1 MTATPGPDRFRIARC
16 RRTWPRV
23 PSDVGLPA
31 GYASD
36 VGPTILDPL
45 GDRWVRTPDGVDV
58 AIRRQGPDLA
68 PVAIVLAHGFS
79 MTSSDRRLTAVADG
93 LAGAG
98 HAVFTFDFRGHGRSA
113 GISTLGDLEILD
125 LDAVVRLA
133 RRRGHGQIVVIGGSM
148 GGFVALRH
156 AALLG
161 GEDAVVAISTPATWG
176 VSHRLRGRALIL
188 TAQNRVGRRILSSR
202 GTRVGERLRGPLLSP
217 SDLARRIN
225 IPVALIHGDRDA
237 YVPID
242 DARLLHERLGGPK
255 RLITLTGFGHAET
268 AYTADFAARLSAL
281 VDEMLDATARASGAR
296 PQEDG
301 PL

>member
-1 MTATPGPDRFRIARC
+1 MTAAPGPGRSPIARYRPT
-16 RRTWPRV
+16 RRAV
-23 PSDVGLPA
+23 PSEVGLPA
-31 GYASD
+31 GYSGDA
-36 VGPTILDPL
+36 GPTILDAL
-45 GDRWVRTPDGVDV
+45 GDRWVRTRDGVQV
-58 AIRRQGPDLA
+58 ALRRQGPDLA
-68 PVAIVLAHGFS
+68 PVAIVLAHGFT

-98 HAVFTFDFRGHGRSA
+98 HAVFSFDFRGHGRSA

-133 RRRGHGQIVVIGGSM
+133 RRRGHDKIVVIGGSM

-188 TAQNRVGRRILSSR
+188 AAHNRVGRRILSSR
-202 GTRVGERLRGPLLSP
+202 GTRVGERLPGPLLSP
-217 SDLARRIN
+217 SDLAGRIN

-255 RLITLTGFGHAET
+255 RLIALPGFGHAET

-281 VDEMLDATARASGAR
+281 VDEMLDERDGASR
-296 PQEDG
+296 PRR
-301 PL
+301 